1 MPKEYLANNKDGG
14 KILQFENSPKIYGK
28 LAHERAER
36 NDLLGALSLAF
47 SSLKKEFSLTALE
60 DIANIYADM
69 GLYEYSNKFWFK
81 YLCSCDKKEYGSV
94 YQDLAINFFYLGENS
109 VSLYYFQKALDLNG
123 RIDKEELDPEIL
135 DFFVSKFNKK
145 NAFRLIYPENR
156 ADYSQVLK
164 DARLALKI
172 GDFERAEK
180 LYGEIPECAKEYK
193 EALSEHI
200 VSDFITDKDQDALD
214 KTKIYRE
221 KFGDDVFVLSN
232 LSSIY
237 HFRKDDD
244 KANYYYKK
252 VLELESKEPADDLK
266 KATTAI
272 EQEDTKRAIE
282 FFEKVI
288 KKDFFEPKLIYIYAL
303 SLINGGEYERAREE
317 FYRLLKLDYQN
328 PIYRYYVNL
337 IDKLIEGQK
346 SALRLLPVP
355 YEEEL
360 PEIEVKKRTKRL
372 QDLVAL
378 PPKNVSA
385 ILRKGETKDL
395 LRWGLKNRDG
405 SVVALTT
412 LLLATVPDKV
422 FERYADLVLTDPSFD
437 KRVKKMM
444 AKIWITKGYFGK
456 IDLVTDHMY
465 IKFRARKMPSFMA
478 EGGEIFFDTY
488 VNALLTIALCGEEET
503 DKVAFG
509 ADKVYK
515 RFKDSDKKNSLKQ
528 DELSALTVY
537 LSGLR
542 WSRDVKLLSK
552 VFNVKKQK
560 LDKLILEFE
569 GEKSDKNN

>member
-14 KILQFENSPKIYGK
+14 KILQFDNSPKIYGK

-47 SSLKKEFSLTALE
+47 SSLKKEFSLSALE
-60 DIANIYADM
+60 DIADIYADM
-69 GLYEYSNKFWFK
+69 GLYEYSNKYWFK
-81 YLCSCDKKEYGSV
+81 FLCSCSKEEYGTV
-94 YQDLAINFFYLGENS
+94 YQELAINFFYLGES
-109 VSLYYFQKALDLNG
+109 TVSLYYFQKALDLNG
-123 RIDKEELDPEIL
+123 HIDREELDPEII
-135 DFFVSKFNKK
+135 DFFANKFSKK
-145 NAFRLIYPENR
+145 NAFRLVYPETR

-164 DARLALKI
+164 DARLFLKI

-200 VSDFITDKDQDALD
+200 VSDFITDKDESALAKI
-214 KTKIYRE
+214 KTYRE

-252 VLELESKEPADDLK
+252 VLEIESKDSADDLK

-272 EQEDTKRAIE
+272 EQEDTKKAIY

-288 KKDFFEPKLIYIYAL
+288 NKDFYEPKLIYVYGL
-303 SLINGGEYERAREE
+303 SLINGGEYEKAREV
-317 FYRLLKLDYQN
+317 FYRLLKIDYQN
-328 PIYRYYVNL
+328 SIYRYYSKL
-337 IDKLIEGQK
+337 IEKLIEGQK
-346 SALRLLPVP
+346 SAQKLLPVL

-360 PEIEVKKRTKRL
+360 PETEVKRRTKRL
-372 QDLVAL
+372 EDLINL
-378 PPKNVSA
+378 PPKSCNA
-385 ILRKGETKDL
+385 QLRKGETKDL
-395 LRWGLKNRDG
+395 LRWGLKNRE
-405 SVVALTT
+405 SKVVALTT

-422 FERYADLVLTDPSFD
+422 FERYANLVLTDPSYD

-444 AKIWITKGYFGK
+444 AKVWITKGYFGK
-456 IDLVTDHMY
+456 IDVVTDHMY
-465 IKFRARKMPSFMA
+465 IKFRARKMPSYNV
-478 EGGEIFFDTY
+478 EGGEMFFDTY
-488 VNALLTIALCGEEET
+488 VNALLTVALCGEEET
-503 DKVAFG
+503 DRVAFG
-509 ADKVYK
+509 ADKVFK
-515 RFKDSDKKNSLKQ
+515 RFKDSDKKDRLNG

-542 WSRDVKLLSK
+542 WSKDVKLLSK
-552 VFNVKKQK
+552 VFDVKKEK

-569 GEKSDKNN
+569 GAKK